1 MTSKI
6 YRKILSDPLTPQMVL
21 RTGLVNNIHLQS
33 SKAKAFQGYIPS
45 KMKAWYLTSFN
56 GYENL
61 IMGDIDVPPIS
72 TPKDILVKVKA
83 TSLNPLDIMMANGY
97 GREMLSRIRNISDV
111 REDNDFQIILG
122 RDFSGEVVD
131 VGMSV
136 TEFSPGDEVWGAVFP
151 SSQGTLA
158 EYVTASEYSV
168 SAIPYF

>member
-1 MTSKI
+1 
-6 YRKILSDPLTPQMVL
+6 
-21 RTGLVNNIHLQS
+21 
-33 SKAKAFQGYIPS
+33 
-45 KMKAWYLTSFN
+45 MKAWYLTSFN

-61 IMGDIDVPPIS
+61 MMGDIDVPPI
-72 TPKDILVKVKA
+72 TTHKDILVKVKA
-83 TSLNPLDIMMANGY
+83 ASINPLDIMMANGY

-111 REDNDFQIILG
+111 RKDNDFQIILG